1 VRPINN
7 PRPRKNPS
15 ERLNLSKNVEES
27 KELNQ
32 LFFTICLE
40 LLPMLKSFC
49 PRLSMLIACLETSLL
64 ANNTRKHLTLLLT
77 FALLL
82 SGVCPSPVHAQT
94 QRVQAQV
101 LSNGLKVLL
110 VEDHSFPV
118 VSSFVWYKVGS
129 RNEAPGTTGLS
140 HLVEHMLF
148 HSVGNF
154 RKGELGATIVRNGG
168 QFNGFTSDDFTA
180 FYETVHPSKLDLM
193 LRIESDRMRKANFT
207 SQDLKDELVRINQ
220 DIEEQARDPQAT
232 LAREV
237 RSTAFSQHPYRNPS
251 IGYKTDLENLTVQ
264 DVRSFYD
271 KYYHPENATL
281 VVVGDMNS
289 QAVSAA
295 VAKYFAIL
303 PKSPNPIPVVRAVE
317 PPQQAERRVIM
328 HQPGKRDMVEIAYH
342 APAFSD
348 GDAAAVMI
356 MEKLMNAQFSGRLRK
371 LVETKAAYSARSAY
385 ELKKDPGLFTVSF
398 SIAPGSLQKLLEAWD
413 GTVNQV
419 KAQGASD
426 PELRRAKNLAEYSYA
441 SENDGPYHD
450 AFNLGFCE
458 CLQTYQL
465 AAVWP
470 EKLKAV
476 TNADIQRVA
485 KRYFAQENR
494 VVGLLATPVTAP
506 KQPSTA
512 PAPPTKPATKAAPS
526 ADSEPDTQHHEPHP
540 KPFLHKD
547 VTGYKQD
554 DWSLPRPVPLIAQK
568 TANQLSVPI
577 NGALKSPPKTESSTT
592 SSPSTSSPSTS
603 SPSTSS
609 SPTSTHSSS
618 PTSTHGSSPTS
629 THGSSPTS
637 THGSSPTSTH
647 GSSPTSPTS
656 PTSSPTS
663 THGSSPMSTHGLSLT
678 SPISSSTSST
688 SPGAS
693 NTGTPKPPAKPPVV
707 EATPTRVV
715 ERVLKN
721 GLTVMV
727 LENHLSP
734 IVQITG
740 LVRAGT
746 AFEPP
751 NKKGI
756 SDVMAACMNNATAKY
771 TRAQLQQ
778 AQEDLGMPPNAML
791 QFESNLQT
799 INFRTRCLPR
809 DLSAVFGFIGSC
821 LREPLVQAPE
831 LDRAKQSVMAR
842 FKQIDDT
849 SSIKTER
856 ALLRSLISPNSP
868 YYPDD
873 LNQKATAITA
883 FKPSELDDFH
893 GENVLPE
900 ATTIVVVGDIVAD
913 VAFRLAE
920 QTFGSWEQNTS
931 TAKNFPPMEP
941 NPRRVVKTSIPI
953 KDKAKTNVTIGRLV
967 NTPAESANY
976 AYLMMADCVLTNHPI
991 FSRLAQRVGADP
1003 ALADNLSPDAVET
1016 KFVPL
1021 GNTVAWALNIPVE
1034 PNIVPTVATLVQSE
1048 LRKFA
1053 RTGITPE
1060 EFAEVKRFLVNAVPV
1075 RQFSTATDAA
1085 RTILECYVQSGGH
1098 DGFNEQLTKMRQ
1110 AKLDNL
1116 NKFVRVDLKP
1126 DQSSLVIAG
1135 TTSTMKRVHGGK
1147 SGGGPEP
1154 REAQPTPDSSDS
1166 VPSALSP

>member
-1 VRPINN
+1 MSI
-7 PRPRKNPS
+7 
-15 ERLNLSKNVEES
+15 
-27 KELNQ
+27 
-32 LFFTICLE
+32 T
-40 LLPMLKSFC
+40 
-49 PRLSMLIACLETSLL
+49 CLETNLL
-64 ANNTRKHLTLLLT
+64 ANNLRKRLTLLLV
-77 FALLL
+77 FALLV
-82 SGVCPSPVHAQT
+82 SGVCPMPAQAQN

-148 HSVGNF
+148 HNVGNY

-180 FYETVHPSKLDLM
+180 FYETVHPTKLDLM

-264 DVRSFYD
+264 EVRAFYD

-281 VVVGDMNS
+281 VIVGDINS
-289 QAVSAA
+289 QSVLAA

-303 PKSPNPIPVVRAVE
+303 PKSPNPIPVVKTVE

-348 GDAAAVMI
+348 GDAAAVMV
-356 MEKLMNAQFSGRLRK
+356 MEKLMNAQYSGRLRK
-371 LVETKAAYSARSAY
+371 IIESKNAFTAHSAY

-398 SIAPGSLQKLLEAWD
+398 SIVPGSLQKLLEAWD
-413 GTVNQV
+413 GTVNQI
-419 KAQGASD
+419 KSQGASD
-426 PELRRAKNLAEYSYA
+426 SELRRAKNLAEFSYA

-470 EKLKAV
+470 DKLKAV
-476 TNADIQRVA
+476 TNADVQRVA

-506 KQPSTA
+506 KQSPST
-512 PAPPTKPATKAAPS
+512 PSTPVKPANKTAPS
-526 ADSEPDTQHHEPHP
+526 ADSESDPQHHEPHQ
-540 KPFLHKD
+540 KPYLHTH

-554 DWSLPRPVPLIAQK
+554 DWSLPRSPSSSATNAITQR
-568 TANQLSVPI
+568 TANQLNTPI
-577 NGALKSPPKTESSTT
+577 NGALKSPARPQQSSGPSGAASAAGTTGTTGTTGSAAT
-592 SSPSTSSPSTS
+592 SSATT
-603 SPSTSS
+603 
-609 SPTSTHSSS
+609 
-618 PTSTHGSSPTS
+618 
-629 THGSSPTS
+629 
-637 THGSSPTSTH
+637 
-647 GSSPTSPTS
+647 
-656 PTSSPTS
+656 
-663 THGSSPMSTHGLSLT
+663 
-678 SPISSSTSST
+678 
-688 SPGAS
+688 AV
-693 NTGTPKPPAKPPVV
+693 PKQAPRIPVV

-721 GLTVMV
+721 GLTVLV

-734 IVQITG
+734 VIQIAG

-756 SDVMAACMNNATAKY
+756 SDVMSACMNNATAKY

-778 AQEDLGMPPNAML
+778 AQEDLGLAPNAML
-791 QFESNLQT
+791 QFETNLQT

-842 FKQIDDT
+842 FKQIDENT
-849 SSIKTER
+849 TIKTER

-873 LNQKATAITA
+873 LNQKATAIA
-883 FKPSELDDFH
+883 SFKPSELDDFH

-900 ATTIVVVGDIVAD
+900 ATTIVIVGDVAAD

-953 KDKAKTNVTIGRLV
+953 KDKAKTNVTMGRLV

-1053 RTGITPE
+1053 RTGVTPE

-1147 SGGGPEP
+1147 SGGALEA
-1154 REAQPTPDSSDS
+1154 REVAPNSDSSSD
-1166 VPSALSP
+1166 VPSALSPSN

>member
-1 VRPINN
+1 MANK
-7 PRPRKNPS
+7 PRKH
-15 ERLNLSKNVEES
+15 
-27 KELNQ
+27 
-32 LFFTICLE
+32 I
-40 LLPMLKSFC
+40 
-49 PRLSMLIACLETSLL
+49 
-64 ANNTRKHLTLLLT
+64 TLLLI
-77 FALLL
+77 FALLIGCL
-82 SGVCPSPVHAQT
+82 TPVEAQT
-94 QRVQAQV
+94 PQRVQQQI
-101 LSNGLKVLL
+101 LTNGLRVLL

-118 VSSFVWYKVGS
+118 VSCFVWYKVGS
-129 RNEAPGTTGLS
+129 RNEAPGMTGIS

-148 HSVGNF
+148 HNVGNY

-220 DIEEQARDPQAT
+220 DIEAQARDPQAS

-237 RSTAFSQHPYRNPS
+237 RSTAFAQHPYRNPS
-251 IGYKTDLENLTVQ
+251 IGYKTDLENLTAQ
-264 DVRSFYD
+264 DVRAFYD
-271 KYYHPENATL
+271 KYYFPDNATL
-281 VVVGDMNS
+281 VVVGDINS
-289 QAVSAA
+289 PAVSAA
-295 VAKYFAIL
+295 IAKYFAIL
-303 PKSPNPIPVVRAVE
+303 PKSPNPIPVVRNVE

-328 HQPGKRDMVEIAYH
+328 HQPGKRDLVEIAYH

-348 GDAAAVMI
+348 VDAAAVMV
-356 MEKLMNAQFSGRLRK
+356 MEKIMNAQFSGRLRK
-371 LVETKAAYSARSAY
+371 VIETKTAMSAKSAY

-398 SIAPGSLQKLLEAWD
+398 TIAPGSLQKLLEVWD
-413 GTVNQV
+413 GTVNQI

-426 PELRRAKNLAEYSYA
+426 AELRRAKNLAEFSYD

-458 CLQTYQL
+458 CLQTWQL
-465 AAVWP
+465 ASSWP
-470 EKLKAV
+470 DKLKAV

-494 VVGLLATPVTAP
+494 VVGLLATPASAP
-506 KQPSTA
+506 KP
-512 PAPPTKPATKAAPS
+512 PPTSPTPIKPPSKSAPS
-526 ADSEPDTQHHEPHP
+526 AESEPDVQHRDPHQ
-540 KPFLHKD
+540 KPFLHTHL
-547 VTGYKQD
+547 TGYKQD
-554 DWSLPRPVPLIAQK
+554 DWSLPRLVAQN
-568 TANQLSVPI
+568 TANQLNAPI
-577 NGALKSPPKTESSTT
+577 NGALKSPP
-592 SSPSTSSPSTS
+592 
-603 SPSTSS
+603 
-609 SPTSTHSSS
+609 
-618 PTSTHGSSPTS
+618 
-629 THGSSPTS
+629 
-637 THGSSPTSTH
+637 
-647 GSSPTSPTS
+647 
-656 PTSSPTS
+656 
-663 THGSSPMSTHGLSLT
+663 
-678 SPISSSTSST
+678 
-688 SPGAS
+688 GAQ
-693 NTGTPKPPAKPPVV
+693 PPASTRTGAVKPMVI
-707 EATPTRVV
+707 EATPTRVE

-721 GLTVMV
+721 GLTVLV

-734 IVQITG
+734 IVQIAG

-756 SDVMAACMNNATAKY
+756 SDIMAACMNNATSKY
-771 TRAQLQQ
+771 NHLQLQQ
-778 AQEDLGMPPNAML
+778 AQEDLGMAPNAML
-791 QFESNLQT
+791 HFEPGLQT
-799 INFRTRCLPR
+799 INFKTRCLPR
-809 DLSAVFGFIGSC
+809 DLSTVLGFIGSS

-831 LDRAKQSVMAR
+831 LDKAKRDVLAR
-842 FKQIDDT
+842 FKQIEE
-849 SSIKTER
+849 SSTIKTER
-856 ALLRSLISPNSP
+856 ALLRSLIAPNSP

-873 LNQKATAITA
+873 LNQKATSIAT
-883 FKPSELDDFH
+883 FKPAELDDFH

-900 ATTIVVVGDIVAD
+900 ATTIVIVGDVAAEL
-913 VAFRLAE
+913 AFRLAD

-953 KDKAKTNVTIGRLV
+953 KDKSKTFVTIGRLV
-967 NTPAESANY
+967 NTPADSANY
-976 AYLMMADCVLTNHPI
+976 AYLMMADCVLNNHPI

-1003 ALADNLSPDAVET
+1003 SLADNLSPDSVDS

-1021 GNTVAWALNIPVE
+1021 GNMVAWALNIPVE

-1085 RTILECYVQSGGH
+1085 KTILECYVQSGGH
-1098 DGFNEQLTKMRQ
+1098 DGFNEEISNMRT

-1116 NKFVRVDLKP
+1116 NKFVRNDLKP

-1135 TTSTMKRVHGGK
+1135 TTSTMRRVHGGK
-1147 SGGGPEP
+1147 ASAALEA
-1154 REAQPTPDSSDS
+1154 REA
-1166 VPSALSP
+1166 VPVRDLRGSTAPVAAPQN

>member
-1 VRPINN
+1 MANK
-7 PRPRKNPS
+7 PRKH
-15 ERLNLSKNVEES
+15 V
-27 KELNQ
+27 
-32 LFFTICLE
+32 
-40 LLPMLKSFC
+40 
-49 PRLSMLIACLETSLL
+49 
-64 ANNTRKHLTLLLT
+64 TLLLILAVLT
-77 FALLL
+77 GCFA
-82 SGVCPSPVHAQT
+82 PTRAQT
-94 QRVQAQV
+94 PQRVQQQV
-101 LSNGLKVLL
+101 LTNGLRVLL

-118 VSSFVWYKVGS
+118 VSCFVWYKVGS
-129 RNEAPGTTGLS
+129 RNEAPGMTGIS

-148 HSVGNF
+148 HNVGNY

-220 DIEEQARDPQAT
+220 DIEEQARDPQAS

-237 RSTAFSQHPYRNPS
+237 RSTAFAQHPYRNPS
-251 IGYKTDLENLTVQ
+251 IGYKTDLENLTAQ
-264 DVRSFYD
+264 DVRAFYD
-271 KYYHPENATL
+271 RYYYPDNATL
-281 VVVGDMNS
+281 VVVGDINS
-289 QAVSAA
+289 PAVSAA
-295 VAKYFAIL
+295 IAKYFAIL
-303 PKSPNPIPVVRAVE
+303 PKSPNPIPVVRNVE

-328 HQPGKRDMVEIAYH
+328 HQPGKRDVVEIAYH

-348 GDAAAVMI
+348 GDAAAVMV
-356 MEKLMNAQFSGRLRK
+356 MEKIMNAQFSGRLRK
-371 LVETKAAYSARSAY
+371 VIESKAAMSARSAY

-398 SIAPGSLQKLLEAWD
+398 TIAPGSLQKLLEVWD
-413 GTVNQV
+413 GTVNQI

-426 PELRRAKNLAEYSYA
+426 SELRRAKNLAEFSYD

-458 CLQTYQL
+458 CLQTWQL
-465 AAVWP
+465 ASSWP
-470 EKLKAV
+470 DKLKAV

-494 VVGLLATPVTAP
+494 VVGLLATPASAP
-506 KQPSTA
+506 K
-512 PAPPTKPATKAAPS
+512 APPTSPTPVKPPTKSAPS
-526 ADSEPDTQHHEPHP
+526 AESEPDVQHREPHQ
-540 KPFLHKD
+540 KPFLHTHL
-547 VTGYKQD
+547 TGYKQD
-554 DWSLPRPVPLIAQK
+554 DWSLPRIAQK
-568 TANQLSVPI
+568 TANQLNAPI
-577 NGALKSPPKTESSTT
+577 NGALKSPPRAETPATT
-592 SSPSTSSPSTS
+592 RAVKPPGSAGTAASGATSGAGT
-603 SPSTSS
+603 TAAGA
-609 SPTSTHSSS
+609 TA
-618 PTSTHGSSPTS
+618 G
-629 THGSSPTS
+629 
-637 THGSSPTSTH
+637 
-647 GSSPTSPTS
+647 
-656 PTSSPTS
+656 
-663 THGSSPMSTHGLSLT
+663 
-678 SPISSSTSST
+678 
-688 SPGAS
+688 PGATAGS
-693 NTGTPKPPAKPPVV
+693 GAASTGSPAGLPRPVV
-707 EATPTRVV
+707 KPMVLEATPTHVE

-721 GLTVMV
+721 GLTVLV

-734 IVQITG
+734 IVQIAG

-756 SDVMAACMNNATAKY
+756 SDVMTACMNNATSKY
-771 TRAQLQQ
+771 THFQLQQ
-778 AQEDLGMPPNAML
+778 AQEDLGMAPNAML
-791 QFESNLQT
+791 QFEPGLQT
-799 INFRTRCLPR
+799 INFKTRCLPR
-809 DLSAVFGFIGSC
+809 DLSSVLGFIGSS

-831 LDRAKQSVMAR
+831 LDKAKRDVIAR
-842 FKQIDDT
+842 FKQIEE
-849 SSIKTER
+849 SSTIKTER
-856 ALLRSLISPNSP
+856 ALLRSLIAPNSP

-873 LNQKATAITA
+873 LNQKATAIAT
-883 FKPSELDDFH
+883 FKPAELDDFH

-900 ATTIVVVGDIVAD
+900 ATTIVIVGDVTAEL
-913 VAFRLAE
+913 AFRLAD

-953 KDKAKTNVTIGRLV
+953 KDKAKTFVTIGRLV
-967 NTPAESANY
+967 NTPADSANY
-976 AYLMMADCVLTNHPI
+976 AYLIMADCVLNNHPI

-1003 ALADNLSPDAVET
+1003 TLADNLSPDAVDS

-1021 GNTVAWALNIPVE
+1021 GNMVAWALNIPVE

-1085 RTILECYVQSGGH
+1085 KTILECFVQSGGH
-1098 DGFNEQLTKMRQ
+1098 DGFNEEISNMRA

-1116 NKFVRVDLKP
+1116 NKFVRNDLKP

-1147 SGGGPEP
+1147 AGAALET
-1154 REAQPTPDSSDS
+1154 REAAPARDLRGSTAPV
-1166 VPSALSP
+1166 VPSQN

>member
-1 VRPINN
+1 MANK
-7 PRPRKNPS
+7 PRKH
-15 ERLNLSKNVEES
+15 
-27 KELNQ
+27 
-32 LFFTICLE
+32 I
-40 LLPMLKSFC
+40 
-49 PRLSMLIACLETSLL
+49 
-64 ANNTRKHLTLLLT
+64 TLLLI
-77 FALLL
+77 FALLA
-82 SGVCPSPVHAQT
+82 GWFTPVKAQT
-94 QRVQAQV
+94 PQRVQQQI
-101 LSNGLKVLL
+101 LTNGLKVLL

-118 VSSFVWYKVGS
+118 VSCFVWYKVGS
-129 RNEAPGTTGLS
+129 RNEAPGMTGIS

-148 HSVGNF
+148 HNVGNY

-220 DIEEQARDPQAT
+220 DIEEQARDPQAS

-237 RSTAFSQHPYRNPS
+237 RSTAFAQHPYRNPS
-251 IGYKTDLENLTVQ
+251 IGYKTDLENLTAQ
-264 DVRSFYD
+264 DVRAFYD
-271 KYYHPENATL
+271 KYYYPDNATL
-281 VVVGDMNS
+281 VVVGDINS
-289 QAVSAA
+289 SAVSAA
-295 VAKYFAIL
+295 IAKYFAIL
-303 PKSPNPIPVVRAVE
+303 PKSPNPIPVVRNVE

-328 HQPGKRDMVEIAYH
+328 HQPGKRDIVEIAYH

-348 GDAAAVMI
+348 GDAAAVMV
-356 MEKLMNAQFSGRLRK
+356 MEKIMNAQFSGRLRK
-371 LVETKAAYSARSAY
+371 LIEAKAALSAKSAY

-398 SIAPGSLQKLLEAWD
+398 TINPGTLQKLLEVWD
-413 GTVNQV
+413 GTVTQI

-426 PELRRAKNLAEYSYA
+426 TELRRAKNLAEFSYD

-458 CLQTYQL
+458 CLQTWQL
-465 AAVWP
+465 ASNWP
-470 EKLKAV
+470 DKLKAV

-494 VVGLLATPVTAP
+494 VVGLLATPALQTKP
-506 KQPSTA
+506 PPTTA
-512 PAPPTKPATKAAPS
+512 PAPGKPPTKSAPS
-526 ADSEPDTQHHEPHP
+526 ADSEPDVQHREQHQ
-540 KPFLHKD
+540 KPYLHTH
-547 VTGYKQD
+547 VTGYKKD
-554 DWSLPRPVPLIAQK
+554 DWSLPRPVTHTTDAAPILVAQK
-568 TANQLSVPI
+568 TANQLNTPI
-577 NGALKSPPKTESSTT
+577 NGVLKSPPRTEPSPTVRT
-592 SSPSTSSPSTS
+592 GTSPSGTGSPVSGSPAAGSPATSAA
-603 SPSTSS
+603 
-609 SPTSTHSSS
+609 
-618 PTSTHGSSPTS
+618 
-629 THGSSPTS
+629 
-637 THGSSPTSTH
+637 
-647 GSSPTSPTS
+647 
-656 PTSSPTS
+656 
-663 THGSSPMSTHGLSLT
+663 
-678 SPISSSTSST
+678 
-688 SPGAS
+688 GAAAAS
-693 NTGTPKPPAKPPVV
+693 GAPKPVAKPMVLD
-707 EATPTRVV
+707 ATPTKVE

-721 GLTVMV
+721 GLTVLV

-734 IVQITG
+734 IVQIAG

-756 SDVMAACMNNATAKY
+756 SDVMAACMNNANSKY
-771 TRAQLQQ
+771 THLQLQQ
-778 AQEDLGMPPNAML
+778 AQEDLGMAPNAML
-791 QFESNLQT
+791 QFEPGLQT
-799 INFRTRCLPR
+799 INFKTRCLPR
-809 DLSAVFGFIGSC
+809 DLSSVLNFIGSS

-831 LDRAKQSVMAR
+831 LDKAKRDVIAR
-842 FKQIDDT
+842 FKQIEE
-849 SSIKTER
+849 SSTIKTER
-856 ALLRSLISPNSP
+856 ALLRSLIAPNSP

-873 LNQKATAITA
+873 LNQKATSIAT

-900 ATTIVVVGDIVAD
+900 ATTIVIVGDVAAEL
-913 VAFRLAE
+913 AFRLAD

-953 KDKAKTNVTIGRLV
+953 KDKAKTFVSIGRLV
-967 NTPAESANY
+967 NTPADSANY
-976 AYLMMADCVLTNHPI
+976 AYLMMADCVLNNHPI
-991 FSRLAQRVGADP
+991 FSRLAQRVGADSS
-1003 ALADNLSPDAVET
+1003 LADNLSPDAVES

-1021 GNTVAWALNIPVE
+1021 GNMVAWALNIPVE
-1034 PNIVPTVATLVQSE
+1034 PNIVPTVATLVQTE

-1085 RTILECYVQSGGH
+1085 KTILECYVQSGGH
-1098 DGFNEQLTKMRQ
+1098 DGFNEEISNMRA

-1116 NKFVRVDLKP
+1116 NRFVRNDLKP

-1147 SGGGPEP
+1147 AAAASEP
-1154 REAQPTPDSSDS
+1154 REV
-1166 VPSALSP
+1166 VPARDARGSTAPVAPVQN